1 MGKPP
6 ESRIVWDEHNLFHLT
21 VERAARGITPEDVEH
36 VLTDPETRVQ
46 RLASAANL
54 NIGRAPN
61 GRPLAVISVGVN
73 ELYPKT
79 AWWVSEKTWRRAH
92 D

>member
-1 MGKPP
+1 MAEPP
-6 ESRIVWDEHNLFHLT
+6 ESRVVWDEHNLFHLT
-21 VERAARGITPEDVEH
+21 VERAHRGITPEDVEH
-36 VLTDPETRVQ
+36 VLRDPDTRV
-46 RLASAANL
+46 RPLPSGADL

-61 GRPLAVISVGVN
+61 GRPLAVVTVGVN

-79 AWWVSEKTWRRAH
+79 AWWVDEKTWRRAH